1 MKKLA
6 LLLCVL
12 TVCLAGMT
20 ACGKVSYDG
29 QDFLTSSVDS
39 YSYYRCIDT
48 ESTNTT
54 LNREFDR
61 FNGKDTIWKLDALE
75 DAQVSIDISATVTDG
90 RFKILLIAPDKSITT
105 LLEGEGTVQLEA
117 ELKEGTSRIILVGE
131 ESEGS
136 CKITVGD
143 ALNVTVNPMFGD

>member
-12 TVCLAGMT
+12 TISLVGMT
-20 ACGKVSYDG
+20 GCGKISYDS
-29 QDFLTSSVDS
+29 QEFLTSGVDS
-39 YSYYRCIDT
+39 YSYYYCIDT
-48 ESTNTT
+48 GSTNST
-54 LNREFDR
+54 LNREFSR
-61 FNGKDTIWKLDALE
+61 FHGKDTIWKLDAAQA
-75 DAQVSIDISATVTDG
+75 AQVSIDISATVTDG

-105 LLEGEGTVQLEA
+105 LLEGEGTAQVEA
-117 ELKEGTSRIILVGE
+117 ELKEGTSRMILVGE

-143 ALNVTVNPMFGD
+143 APNVTIHPTFRD